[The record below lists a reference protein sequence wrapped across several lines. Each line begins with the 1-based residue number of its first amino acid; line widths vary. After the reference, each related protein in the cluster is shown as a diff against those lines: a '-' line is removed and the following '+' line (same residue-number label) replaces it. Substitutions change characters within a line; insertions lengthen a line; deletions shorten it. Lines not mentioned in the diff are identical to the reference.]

1 MKREK
6 LDFPLPVIVEGK
18 YDKMKI
24 SEVANAFVIT
34 TEGFGIFNKK
44 ERLALI
50 KRLSENG
57 VVLLCDSDG
66 AGGVIRRYIMSALP
80 PEKIYNLYV
89 PRVKGKERRK
99 KHPSKEGVL
108 GVEGTDGA
116 LLYEM
121 LKNLSEKLKLDKKSS
136 KKDFSPITKADFY
149 ALGLTGHHCS
159 TECRNEVAKRL
170 GLPDGMTAPAL
181 LGAVNILINRN
192 ELYNLCENINNTETI
207 SE

>member
-1 MKREK
+1 MEKKK
-6 LDFPLPVIVEGK
+6 LDFPLPIIVEGK

-24 SEVANAFVIT
+24 SEVANAVIIT

-108 GVEGTDGA
+108 GVEGTDGD

-121 LKNLSEKLKLDKKSS
+121 FKNLSEKLGVGKKAPAKEGSQV
-136 KKDFSPITKADFY
+136 TKSDFY
-149 ALGLTGHHCS
+149 ELGLTGHMGS
-159 TECRNEVAKRL
+159 REKRNEVAKAL

-181 LGAVNILINRN
+181 LGAVNILIERD
-192 ELYNLCENINNTETI
+192 ELYAVCERINNKTV